1 MFLCVKIKFAEK
13 EKNNVMK
20 KITVII
26 ILIASIFSVKAQ
38 EKVPYWQNEKINE
51 ENREPMHASYFVYEN
66 EAAATQNDYRKS
78 SNYLDLNGT
87 WKFKY
92 VDSPADLPAAFEKT
106 TFNDSAWDNFKIP
119 ATWDVNGYGYPIYT
133 NTTYDFAKYI
143 KINPPFVPTKYN
155 PTGVYRREITI
166 DKSWEGKDIFLH
178 VGTAKSNLT
187 VWVNGVYVGYGEDGK
202 LPSEFNLNKYVK
214 TGKNSIV
221 MQVMKWSDGSY
232 LECQDFWRMSGITRD
247 TYLVARNKAHLNDY
261 EIIPDLD
268 ASYVNGTLKIST
280 QFAGITPKDKYTL
293 EVQLKDV
300 DKIIN
305 SKVISALSEKQTF
318 DFVVNNPKK
327 WSAEIPNLY
336 QVTFLLKDKKGN
348 VIEVIN
354 QNVGFRKVEIKGG
367 QLLVNGKAIYIKG
380 VNRHETDP
388 VTGQTVSRQRMEE
401 DIKLMKEFNIN
412 AVRMSHYPND
422 EYFYELC
429 DKYGIYVVDEAN
441 IESHGMGYDITKT
454 LGNKPDW
461 ELAHL
466 ERMQRMVERDKNHT
480 SIIIWSMGNE
490 AGNGYNFYRGYLWI
504 KNRDKS
510 RPIQYER
517 ATAGAW
523 DGKDLKYEWNSDII
537 DPMYSSP
544 NKMEEYILANPNPD
558 RPYIQCEYAHAMG
571 NSMGNFKDYW
581 DIIRKYPNFQGGF
594 IWDMIDQ
601 SVYKTQPDGTVVF
614 AYGGDYGPKDV
625 PSDNNFLDNGV
636 FSPDRKPN
644 PHAFEMRNVYQNI
657 LTSWDNQA
665 TTTIKVYNEFSFKDL
680 SNVSLHWTLILDGK
694 EDAKGVIENLDISS
708 NQSKTYTLPVN
719 LEGKEFKEAFI
730 NVSFILKEEEPF
742 LPKGFEIATE
752 QLALNGAWKN
762 DIKINGGSKITVVK
776 NVNNTVFKSDKTEIV
791 FDKKT
796 GFINSYTFEN
806 QPVIKEGYQL
816 RPNFWRAPNDNDFGA
831 NLQNYLVV
839 WKQATENPTL
849 VSWTHSVTKDNKVL
863 VKATYDLPQVSAK
876 LELNYEINS
885 DGQLNVKEQLNIDKT
900 KEVVMLPRFGMEII
914 VPKDFSTVSYYGRGP
929 HENYIDRNYSSQVG
943 LYNQTVSEQ
952 YYPYIRPQETGN
964 KTDVRWVELSGD
976 KLKLTVKSDELLSFT
991 ALHFLNEDLDD
1002 GTKKDQRH
1010 AAELKER
1017 DLTSLKIDYKQ
1028 MGVGGIDSWQAWP
1041 MEKYLLREKSYQY
1054 QFNITPSLK

>member
-1 MFLCVKIKFAEK
+1 
-13 EKNNVMK
+13 MK
-20 KITVII
+20 KIIFITLFII
-26 ILIASIFSVKAQ
+26 TTLAVHAQ
-38 EKVPYWQNEKINE
+38 ESIPFWQNEKINE
-51 ENREPMHASYFVYEN
+51 DNRALMHASYYVFEN
-66 EAAATQNDYRKS
+66 EAVAVKNDYRS
-78 SNYLDLNGT
+78 SKNYLDLNGI

-92 VDSPADLPAAFEKT
+92 VDSPGDLPTAFEKGS
-106 TFNDSAWDNFKIP
+106 FNDDDWDNFKIP
-119 ATWDVNGYGYPIYT
+119 ANWDVNGYGYPVYT

-143 KINPPFVPTKYN
+143 KINPPFVPTNYN

-166 DKSWEGKDIFLH
+166 DKSWEGKDVFLH
-178 VGTAKSNLT
+178 IGTAKSNLT

-202 LPSEFNLNKYVK
+202 LPSEFKLNNYIK

-221 MQVMKWSDGSY
+221 LKVMKWSDGSY

-247 TYLVARNKAHLNDY
+247 SYLVARNKVHLKDY

-280 QFAGITPKDKYTL
+280 EFTGINAKDKYTL
-293 EVQLKDV
+293 EVQLKDG
-300 DKIIN
+300 DKIIK
-305 SKVISALSEKQTF
+305 SKVISALVEKQTF
-318 DFVVNNPKK
+318 DFEVKNPKK

-336 QVTFLLKDKKGN
+336 HVSFLLSDKKGTI
-348 VIEVIN
+348 VEVIH
-354 QNVGFRKVEIKGG
+354 QKVGFRKVEIKGG

-388 VTGQTVSRQRMEE
+388 VTGQTISRERMEE

-441 IESHGMGYDITKT
+441 LESHGMGYDITKT
-454 LGNKPDW
+454 LANKPSW

-466 ERMQRMVERDKNHT
+466 QRMQRMVERDKNHA

-523 DGKDLKYEWNSDII
+523 DGKDLKYEWDSDII

-614 AYGGDYGPKDV
+614 AYGGDFGPKDV

-657 LTSWDNQA
+657 LTSWENKA
-665 TTTIKVYNEFSFKDL
+665 TVTIKVYNEFSFRDV
-680 SNVSLHWTLILDGK
+680 SNVSLHWKLVLDGK
-694 EDAKGVIENLDISS
+694 EDAMGSIDNLEVKP
-708 NQSKTYTLPVN
+708 NEAKTYQLPVN
-719 LEGKEFKEAFI
+719 IEQKEFQEAFI
-730 NVSFILKEEEPF
+730 VVTYHIKEDEPF
-742 LPKGFEIATE
+742 LPKGFQIATD
-752 QLALNGAWKN
+752 QLPLTGIWKN
-762 DIKINGGSKITVVK
+762 DVKIKGTGKISVEK
-776 NVNNTVFKSDKTEIV
+776 HVNATVFQSDKASIT

-796 GFINSYTFEN
+796 GYITAYTFNNE
-806 QPVIKEGYQL
+806 PILKEGYQL
-816 RPNFWRAPNDNDFGA
+816 RPNLWRAPNDNDFGA
-831 NLQNYLVV
+831 LFQEKLVA
-839 WKQATENPTL
+839 WKEATENPIL
-849 VSWTHSVTKDNKVL
+849 VSWKYSVTKDNKVL
-863 VKATYDLPQVSAK
+863 VAATYNLPQVSSK
-876 LELNYEINS
+876 IILNYEFNS
-885 DGQLNVKEQLNIDKT
+885 NGELNLKEQLDIDQD
-900 KEVVMLPRFGMEII
+900 KEIPMLPRFGMEMIL
-914 VPKDFSTVSYYGRGP
+914 PKDFSTITYYGRGP

-943 LYNQTVSEQ
+943 IYNQTVSEQ
-952 YYPYIRPQETGN
+952 FYPYIRPQETGN
-964 KTDVRWVELSGD
+964 KTDVRWLELSND
-976 KLKLTVKSDELLSFT
+976 KLKIKVTSDELLATT

-1002 GTKKDQRH
+1002 GLQKDQRH
-1010 AAELKER
+1010 SEELKER

-1041 MEKYLLREKSYQY
+1041 MKKYLLEDKKYQY
-1054 QFNITPSLK
+1054 QFNITPSIK

>member
-1 MFLCVKIKFAEK
+1 
-13 EKNNVMK
+13 MK
-20 KITVII
+20 KTVFIVTFIITS
-26 ILIASIFSVKAQ
+26 ILSVQAQ
-38 EKVPYWQNEKINE
+38 ESIPFWQNEKINE
-51 ENREPMHASYFVYEN
+51 DNREPMHASYHVFEN
-66 EAAATQNDYRKS
+66 EALATKNDWKS
-78 SNYLDLNGT
+78 SKNYLDLNGT

-92 VDSPADLPAAFEKT
+92 VESPNDLPKEFEKR
-106 TFNDSAWDNFKIP
+106 TFNDTGWDNFKIP
-119 ATWDVNGYGYPIYT
+119 ASWDVNGYGYPVYT

-155 PTGVYRREITI
+155 PTGVYRKEITV
-166 DKSWEGKDIFLH
+166 DKNWDGKDVFLH

-187 VWVNGVYVGYGEDGK
+187 VWVNGVYIGYGEDGK
-202 LPSEFNLNKYVK
+202 LPSEFNLNKFLK

-221 MQVMKWSDGSY
+221 LKVMKWSDGSY

-247 TYLVARNKAHLNDY
+247 TYLYARNKTHLKDY

-268 ASYVNGTLKIST
+268 ASYINGTLKIST
-280 QFAGITPKDKYTL
+280 EFSDLDKKGNYTL
-293 EVQLKDV
+293 EIHLKEGETTV
-300 DKIIN
+300 ASKTIN
-305 SKVISALSEKQTF
+305 ATSTKQTF
-318 DFVVNNPKK
+318 DFAVNNPKK

-336 QVTFLLKDKKGN
+336 QINFLLKDKKGN
-348 VIEVIN
+348 VIEVIR

-388 VTGQTVSRQRMEE
+388 VTGQTVSRERMEE
-401 DIKLMKEFNIN
+401 DVKLMKEFNIN
-412 AVRMSHYPND
+412 AVRMSHFPND

-466 ERMQRMVERDKNHT
+466 QRMQRMIERDKNYA
-480 SIIIWSMGNE
+480 SVIIWSMGNE

-504 KNRDKS
+504 KERDKS

-523 DGKDLKYEWNSDII
+523 DGKDLKFEWDSDII

-544 NKMEEYILANPNPD
+544 NKMEEYIQANPNPD
-558 RPYIQCEYAHAMG
+558 RPYILCEYAHAMG

-581 DIIRKYPNFQGGF
+581 DVIRKHPNFQGGF

-614 AYGGDYGPKDV
+614 AYGGDFGPKDV
-625 PSDNNFLDNGV
+625 PSDNNFLNNGV
-636 FSPDRKPN
+636 FNPERKPN

-657 LTSWDNQA
+657 LTSWENQA
-665 TTTIKVYNEFSFKDL
+665 TATIKVYNEFSFKDL
-680 SNVSLHWTLILDGK
+680 GNVSLHWKLILDGK
-694 EDAKGVIENLDISS
+694 EDASGFIDNLDINP
-708 NQSKTYTLPVN
+708 NQSQSYKLPIN
-719 LEGKEFKEAFI
+719 LDGKQFQEAFI
-730 NVSFILKEEEPF
+730 NVTYHIKQDEPF

-752 QLALNGAWKN
+752 QLHYKGTWKN
-762 DIKINGGSKITVVK
+762 DIRIEGVSKIFVEK
-776 NVNNTVFKSDKTEIV
+776 NPNSIVFKSDKTEIT

-796 GFINSYTFEN
+796 GFIKGYTFNN
-806 QPVIKEGYQL
+806 QSILKDGYQL

-831 NLQNYLVV
+831 GLQQKLVT
-839 WKQATENPTL
+839 WKEATDNPTL
-849 VSWTHSVTKDNKVL
+849 LNWNYTITKENKIQ
-863 VKATYDLPQVSAK
+863 VKATYNLPQVFAE
-876 LELNYEINS
+876 LVLNYEINS
-885 DGQLNVKEQLNIDKT
+885 NGELLVKEELSIDKT
-900 KEVVMLPRFGMEII
+900 KEVPMLPRFGMEII
-914 VPKDFSTVSYYGRGP
+914 LPKDFSTLTYYGRGP
-929 HENYIDRNYSSQVG
+929 QENYIDRNYSSQVG
-943 LYNQTVSEQ
+943 LYTQTVSGQ
-952 YYPYIRPQETGN
+952 FYPYIRPQETGN
-964 KTDVRWVELSGD
+964 KTDIRWSQLSNNN
-976 KLKLTVKSDELLSFT
+976 LKITVKSDDLLAVT
-991 ALHFLNEDLDD
+991 ALHYLNEDLDD
-1002 GTKKDQRH
+1002 GLQKDQRH

-1041 MEKYLLREKSYQY
+1041 MEKYLLREKNYHF
-1054 QFNITPSLK
+1054 QFKITPSLK

>member
-1 MFLCVKIKFAEK
+1 
-13 EKNNVMK
+13 MK
-20 KITVII
+20 KTISIVSLLIT
-26 ILIASIFSVKAQ
+26 SVLAVNAQ
-38 EKVPYWQNEKINE
+38 EKVPFWQNEKINE
-51 ENREPMHASYFVYEN
+51 ENREPMHAAYYVFEN
-66 EAAATQNDYRKS
+66 EALAAKNDWKES
-78 SNYLDLNGT
+78 KNYLNLNGS

-92 VDSPADLPAAFEKT
+92 VDKPNDLPTGFENS
-106 TFNDSAWDNFKIP
+106 TFNDAAWDNFKIP
-119 ATWDVNGYGYPIYT
+119 ATWDVNGYGYPVYT
-133 NTTYDFAKYI
+133 NTTYDFSKYI
-143 KINPPFVPTKYN
+143 KINPPFVPENYN
-155 PTGVYRREITI
+155 PTGVYRREVIL

-178 VGTAKSNLT
+178 IGAAKSNLT

-221 MQVMKWSDGSY
+221 LKVMKWNDGSY

-247 TYLVARNKAHLNDY
+247 SYLIARNKVHLKDF

-268 ASYVNGTLKIST
+268 ASYTNGNLKITAEFS
-280 QFAGITPKDKYTL
+280 GLNKKDPYTL
-293 EVQLKDV
+293 DVQLKDGE
-300 DKIIN
+300 KIIT
-305 SKVISALSEKQTF
+305 SKVITALTEKQTF
-318 DFVVNNPKK
+318 DFAVENPKK

-336 QVTFLLKDKKGN
+336 QIDFILKDKKGT
-348 VIEVIN
+348 VAEVIHHN
-354 QNVGFRKVEIKGG
+354 IGFRKVEIKGG

-388 VTGQTVSRQRMEE
+388 VTGQTVSRERMEQ
-401 DIKLMKEFNIN
+401 DIKVMKEFNIN

-466 ERMQRMVERDKNHT
+466 QRMQRMVERDKNHT

-504 KNRDKS
+504 KSRDKS

-523 DGKDLKYEWNSDII
+523 DGKDLKFEWDSDII

-544 NKMEEYILANPNPD
+544 NKMEEYIIANPNPS

-581 DIIRKYPNFQGGF
+581 DVIRKYPNFQGGF

-601 SVYKTQPDGTVVF
+601 SVYKTQPDGTKIF
-614 AYGGDYGPKDV
+614 AYGGDFGPKDV

-636 FSPDRKPN
+636 FNPERKPN
-644 PHAFEMRNVYQNI
+644 PHAFEMRNVMQNI
-657 LTSWDNQA
+657 LTSWDNKA
-665 TTTIKVYNEFSFKDL
+665 TATIKVYNEFSFKDL
-680 SNVSLHWTLILDGK
+680 SNVSLHWTLILDGIK
-694 EDAKGVIENLDISS
+694 QDTGVIDYLAIDPT
-708 NQSKTYTLPVN
+708 QSKTYTLPIK
-719 LEGKEFKEAFI
+719 LGDKKFQEAFVNI
-730 NVSFILKEEEPF
+730 SYQLKQDEPF

-752 QLALNGAWKN
+752 QLTLAGTWKN
-762 DIKINGGSKITVVK
+762 DIKITGTGKISVEK
-776 NVNNTVFKSDKTEIV
+776 QASATVFKSDKATIR

-796 GFINSYTFEN
+796 GFMSGYTFNNE
-806 QPVIKEGYQL
+806 PVLKEGYQL

-831 NLQNYLVV
+831 NLQVQLKA
-839 WKQATENPTL
+839 WKDATENPIL
-849 VSWTHSVTKDNKVL
+849 VNWVYSAAKDNTIL
-863 VKATYDLPQVSAK
+863 VKATYNLPAVSST

-885 DGQLNVKEQLNIDKT
+885 NGEVSVKEQLNIDKT
-900 KEVVMLPRFGMEII
+900 KETPVLPRFGMEII
-914 VPKDFSTVSYYGRGP
+914 LPKDFSMLNYYGRGP
-929 HENYIDRNYSSQVG
+929 HENYMDRNYSSQVG

-952 YYPYIRPQETGN
+952 FYPYIRPQETGN
-964 KTDVRWVELSGD
+964 KTDVRWLELSND
-976 KLKLTVKSDELLSFT
+976 KLKITVTSNELLATT

-1002 GTKKDQRH
+1002 GLQKDQRH
-1010 AAELKER
+1010 GAELKER

-1041 MEKYLLREKSYQY
+1041 MEKYLLRDKTYQY
-1054 QFNITPSLK
+1054 QFKITPSLK

>member
-1 MFLCVKIKFAEK
+1 
-13 EKNNVMK
+13 MK
-20 KITVII
+20 KTISIVSLFLTAMLTVN
-26 ILIASIFSVKAQ
+26 AQ
-38 EKVPYWQNEKINE
+38 EKVPFWQNEKINE
-51 ENREPMHASYFVYEN
+51 ENREPMHAAYYVFEN
-66 EAAATQNDYRKS
+66 EALAAKNDWKES
-78 SNYLDLNGT
+78 KNYLNLNGT

-92 VDSPADLPAAFEKT
+92 VDSPGNLPTGYENS
-106 TFNDSAWDNFKIP
+106 TFNDAAWDNFRIP
-119 ATWDVNGYGYPIYT
+119 ASWDVNGYGYPVYV
-133 NTTYDFAKYI
+133 NTTYDFDYLMKP
-143 KINPPFVPTKYN
+143 NPPFVPTSYN
-155 PTGVYRREITI
+155 PTGVYRREVTI

-214 TGKNSIV
+214 TGKNNIV
-221 MQVMKWSDGSY
+221 LKVMKWSDGSY
-232 LECQDFWRMSGITRD
+232 LECQDMWRMSGITRD
-247 TYLVARNKAHLNDY
+247 SYLVARNKAHLKDY

-268 ASYVNGTLKIST
+268 ASYVNGTLKIAAEFT
-280 QFAGITPKDKYTL
+280 GLDKKEGYTL
-293 EVQLKDV
+293 DIQLKDG
-300 DKIIN
+300 DKIVT
-305 SKVISALSEKQTF
+305 SKNISALSEKQTF
-318 DFVVNNPKK
+318 DFAVSNPKK

-336 QVTFLLKDKKGN
+336 QVHFILKDKKGA
-348 VIEVIN
+348 VVEVIR

-388 VTGQTVSRQRMEE
+388 VTGQTISRERMEE

-429 DKYGIYVVDEAN
+429 DTYGIYVVDEAN

-461 ELAHL
+461 ELVHIQ
-466 ERMQRMVERDKNHT
+466 RMQRMIERDKNHT
-480 SIIIWSMGNE
+480 SVIIWSMGNE

-523 DGKDLKYEWNSDII
+523 DGKDLKFEWDSDII

-544 NKMEEYILANPNPD
+544 NKMEEYILANPNPS

-581 DIIRKYPNFQGGF
+581 DVIRKYPNFQGGF

-601 SVYKTQPDGTVVF
+601 SVYKTTADGTRIL
-614 AYGGDYGPKDV
+614 AYGGDFGPKDV
-625 PSDNNFLDNGV
+625 RSDNNFVNNGV
-636 FSPDRKPN
+636 FTVDRKPN
-644 PHAFEMRNVYQNI
+644 PHALEMRNVLQNI

-665 TTTIKVYNEFSFKDL
+665 TETIKVYNEFSFKDL
-680 SNVSLHWTLILDGK
+680 SNVTLHWTLVLDGIK
-694 EDAKGVIENLDISS
+694 QDTGVIDYLAIDP
-708 NQSKTYTLPVN
+708 NQSKTYTLPIK
-719 LEGKEFKEAFI
+719 LGDKKFQEAFVNI
-730 NVSFILKEEEPF
+730 TYQLKQDEPF
-742 LPKGFEIATE
+742 LPKGFQIATE
-752 QLALNGAWKN
+752 QLAYKGTWKN
-762 DIKINGGSKITVVK
+762 DIKITGTGKISVEK
-776 NVNNTVFKSDKTEIV
+776 QASNTVFKSDKATIT

-796 GFINSYTFEN
+796 GFMNGYTFNNET
-806 QPVIKEGYQL
+806 VLKEGYQL

-831 NLQNYLVV
+831 NLQVQLKA
-839 WKQATENPTL
+839 WKDATENPVL
-849 VSWTHSVTKDNKVL
+849 ANWVYSATKDNTIL
-863 VKATYDLPQVSAK
+863 VKATYNLPAVSST

-885 DGQLNVKEQLNIDKT
+885 NGELSVKEQLNIDKT
-900 KEVVMLPRFGMEII
+900 KETPVLPRFGMEII
-914 VPKDFSTVSYYGRGP
+914 LPKNFSTLSYYGRGP

-964 KTDVRWVELSGD
+964 KTDVRWLELSND
-976 KLKLTVKSDELLSFT
+976 KLKITVTSNELLATT

-1002 GTKKDQRH
+1002 GLQKDQRH

-1041 MEKYLLREKSYQY
+1041 MEKYLLRDKTYQY
-1054 QFNITPSLK
+1054 QFKITPSLK